1 MEKRFEKDERL
12 KHIENEDERKKEEE
26 RLKVWSL
33 FQLFQFP
40 FSSGSLTKI
49 MREGYK
55 QEILGCQDWY
65 KIFDYVAKGQINDPG
80 LRIVL
85 MWFMKD
91 IRTRSGVPHKTRR
104 LHDNIESD
112 NLAQN
117 PGGQINDPLLGK
129 YFSL

>member
-12 KHIENEDERKKEEE
+12 KHIENEEERKKEEE

-55 QEILGCQDWY
+55 QEILGQ
-65 KIFDYVAKGQINDPG
+65 K
-80 LRIVL
+80 
-85 MWFMKD
+85 
-91 IRTRSGVPHKTRR
+91 
-104 LHDNIESD
+104 
-112 NLAQN
+112 
-117 PGGQINDPLLGK
+117 
-129 YFSL
+129 